1 MLIHNIKS
9 TFIYSGGSEFD
20 LINPPEISNYKLY
33 VEYSNFINNIVA
45 IYGNQRSD
53 ERIPIFWTKQQ
64 SNDTILRVADPDSTL
79 RSLIPGNIYYI
90 ICLNDTVLPFQI
102 PETTNAKNFLKIDP
116 PKIGP
121 TFAVCENIVP
131 VSTQHRN
138 INLSKESGSILPLSI
153 DISGIFPNNNYYYT
167 ISPIFSNWPA
177 TITQMS
183 GFLERGGPTGVDG
196 LVSSS
201 IKTIVSYESCETISE
216 CTGNIP
222 YSLIDTDN
230 NYFNKNIFTLLN
242 LNIYDEIS
250 ELVFTD
256 TINIQCDDCIP
267 LLDYKI
273 GKIYNPILTIDQPQ
287 YELSGSN
294 FVNVIASYDKVNPF
308 KTYTY
313 HFDSLGAN
321 WPCRIR
327 NASGS
332 FVPEHVYKDS
342 DGKIYGSGTIGSI
355 FTFAT
360 SSWISDPSWANLNY
374 ALETYSDEAFIK
386 NNLYAVLVLKIK
398 DDDVDVS
405 SCFTS
410 VRCLDCFPEQ
420 IDCSALSLKIN
431 NTNLSYSTLTDTSR
445 PGAEITLQQS
455 CCDQD
460 QHIYVD
466 ISGACSNSIY
476 SYKFDSYPNILI
488 SPSSGNF
495 SFSSASGRISAV
507 ANLNGQK
514 LTTIQFTAKHSGDNT
529 FATDSMIMRCRPIE
543 ITASGNYVINNS
555 VDGSVTSNIIRELNG
570 KYYLSPDLDTNGSYY
585 WSKNAQDSWPRI
597 WNPGS
602 SILPPPSDNY
612 WFISTNIYNTNYYTT
627 GNLYP
632 NTPLSLDWKSSYDLY
647 EFEELPPTFRIFD
660 HNNYPPS
667 WASGTYVLYTGV
679 DINSKNFYS
688 KDGQDSWPRIWNPGT
703 GLLYYYESQ
712 NRMNFQVNN
721 ASRNDLFGDI
731 DLLWFLSE
739 LPPLSGL
746 TVPETPPRLG
756 DPIQGFD
763 YYFNSGIYPLLPRI
777 IVNDNVNPGFYGS
790 NEIPPFLWLKTIP
803 STEPYVTTI
812 NVNQFQL
819 YTSGNIQ

>member
-9 TFIYSGGSEFD
+9 TFVYSGGSELD
-20 LINPPEISNYKLY
+20 LINPPEISNYQLY
-33 VEYSNFINNIVA
+33 VDYSNFINNVIA
-45 IYGNQRSD
+45 IYGDQRLD

-64 SNDTILRVADPDSTL
+64 SNDTTLRIADHDSTL
-79 RSLIPGNIYYI
+79 RSLKPGNIYYI
-90 ICLNDTVLPFQI
+90 ICLNDTVLPLHI
-102 PETTNAKNFLKIDP
+102 PETVNSREFLKTPDQKPIV
-116 PKIGP
+116 IQP
-121 TFAVCENIVP
+121 TCEHIKP
-131 VSTQHRN
+131 ISTEYRS
-138 INLSKESGSILPLSI
+138 IKLSKASGSILPLNI
-153 DISGIFPNNNYYYT
+153 GISGIFPNSNYYYT
-167 ISPIFSNWPA
+167 IDPIFSNWPA
-177 TITQMS
+177 TVTQMS

-242 LNIYDEIS
+242 LNIYNEIS

-273 GKIYNPILTIDQPQ
+273 GEIYNPILTIDQPQ
-287 YELSGSN
+287 YELTGSN

-332 FVPEHVYKDS
+332 FVPEYVYKDS

-360 SSWISDPSWANLNY
+360 SSGISDPSWANLNY

-386 NNLYAVLVLKIK
+386 NNLYAVLGLKIK

-460 QHIYVD
+460 QYIYVD

-514 LTTIQFTAKHSGDNT
+514 LTTIQFTAKHSGNNT
-529 FATDSMIMRCRPIE
+529 FATDSMLMRCRPVT
-543 ITASGNYVINNS
+543 ITVN
-555 VDGSVTSNIIRELNG
+555 GSIADEENFTGE
-570 KYYLSPDLDTNGSYY
+570 YYLSPDLDTNGSYY
-585 WSKNAQDSWPRI
+585 WSKNAQGSWPRI

-602 SILPPPSDNY
+602 SLLPPPSDQY
-612 WFISTNIYNTNYYTT
+612 WFMSTAISDIFYHTT
-627 GNLYP
+627 GNKYSNAPFSLYWITP
-632 NTPLSLDWKSSYDLY
+632 NAYSIPGNQETITVFNRMNLLSWV
-647 EFEELPPTFRIFD
+647 
-660 HNNYPPS
+660 NGNYIK
-667 WASGTYVLYTGV
+667 YTGT
-679 DINSKNFYS
+679 DIQNNQFYS
-688 KDGQDSWPRIWNPGT
+688 KDGEDTWPRIYRPGS
-703 GLLYYYESQ
+703 GNLDYYGFNQ
-712 NRMNFQVNN
+712 N
-721 ASRNDLFGDI
+721 DFGDKN
-731 DLLWFLSE
+731 LLWWLSE
-739 LPPLSGL
+739 LPPPSGL
-746 TVPETPPRLG
+746 TVPATPPMPNG
-756 DPIQGFD
+756 PSDGFD
-763 YYFNSGIYPLLPRI
+763 FYLNSGIYPLLPLTTGLKWLS
-777 IVNDNVNPGFYGS
+777 NTGS
-790 NEIPPFLWLKTIP
+790 FRSP
-803 STEPYVTTI
+803 TTI
-812 NVNQFQL
+812 KSYKNNLFPSL
-819 YTSGNIQ
+819 ISSGNIQ